1 MDYKLTEEQEQSI
14 KDAMKD
20 LIVYGEAKID
30 LSEEYSIQYPSPVR
44 SDLKWEQE
52 TVDIAKKYYSTIR
65 TMTIKS
71 NTDDLISEYNDI
83 SNEKDNP
90 LIWVTLAILFGFF
103 VIFMLLI

>member
-30 LSEEYSIQYPSPVR
+30 LSAIQYPSPVR

-83 SNEKDNP
+83 SNEKVNP

>member
-30 LSEEYSIQYPSPVR
+30 LSEEYSIQYPSP
-44 SDLKWEQE
+44 
-52 TVDIAKKYYSTIR
+52 AKKYYSTIR